1 MSKENNEGTYL
12 GIDLGTSNTVVSF
25 FKNGRFEQ
33 VKFKTKNI
41 IPSALYFKNQNEIEF
56 GDRAIRRGQS
66 NPAHLITAFKRD
78 LGSDKKYTLSFEN
91 EKNEVFNHYIID
103 TNIFIQD
110 PNILSSFSPNDKI
123 HLSLTVQS
131 ELGYRKEQEET
142 KIAAEIALEKIS
154 NATTQENVVFEE
166 SNRDL
171 LPEDFIANSPNDDN
185 DNRVLSVAVKVK
197 NENLNQKV
205 KLITNDK
212 GLITK
217 AKMIKI
223 DCLTLEEFRTSK
235 NINDNSESNNMIQL
249 VITPQEASTLLLKYI
264 KNESEIFIKRE
275 VKNAVITVPANFNQ
289 SQVELTKEAGLN
301 AGFEKIR
308 IMKEPI
314 AAGMAYALDREDNK
328 KILVYDFGG
337 GTFDATLLE
346 VGSNTLSVLG
356 VHGDSKLGGEDI
368 TKIIEELIYD
378 ELEDTYELSMFDIE
392 ESELDKESF
401 EKNRFAIKKVAE
413 ETKITLS
420 EFENIAIS
428 IPNLIGKDDKLINF
442 NMDLSRAT
450 FDDEIIDVRK
460 KSLDIVKE
468 LISTS
473 GFIANDIDMIVMAGG
488 TSNIPSIYKSIE
500 DTFGI
505 VPLINKDTALVIS
518 EGAVIEAIQLWDAS
532 NLVQEQILYNDKAL
546 FDFGIG
552 IMNHNFDVLVPIH
565 TELPF
570 RVEKIYITE
579 KDNQES
585 LLIRAFQRREG
596 YDNSTRTVDKGIEY
610 VDELVIY
617 NLPPSNVGEF
627 KIKVTFELTKD
638 DTLDMSVLITD
649 KDNNEIDSNDV
660 KIKKASQE

>member
-1 MSKENNEGTYL
+1 MSIENNEGTYL

-25 FKNGRFEQ
+25 FKSGKFEQ
-33 VKFKTKNI
+33 VKFKRKNI
-41 IPSALYFKNQNEIEF
+41 IPSALYYENKDKTIF
-56 GDRAIRRGQS
+56 GDIALKKGS
-66 NPAHLITAFKRD
+66 NDPAHLITAFKRD
-78 LGSDKKYTLSFEN
+78 MGSDNKYTLSFEN
-91 EKNEVFNHYIID
+91 DGNKIYNHYIID

-110 PNILSSFSPNDKI
+110 PDILDSFSLNDKI
-123 HLSLTVQS
+123 HLSFTVQS
-131 ELGYRKEQEET
+131 ELSHRKKQEET
-142 KIAAEIALEKIS
+142 RTAAEYALENINNIS
-154 NATTQENVVFEE
+154 SQENIVFEE

-185 DNRVLSVAVKVK
+185 DNRVLSVALKVQQ
-197 NENLNQKV
+197 EDSNQNV
-205 KLITNDK
+205 KLITNDN
-212 GLITK
+212 GLIAK
-217 AKMIKI
+217 AKMVKVG
-223 DCLTLEEFRTSK
+223 CLTLEGFRTLK
-235 NINDNSESNNMIQL
+235 NINGDNKIHIKQL
-249 VITPQEASTLLLKYI
+249 IVTPQEASTLFLEYI
-264 KNESEIFIKRE
+264 KNESETFIKE
-275 VKNAVITVPANFNQ
+275 DVKSAVITVPANFNQ
-289 SQVELTKEAGLN
+289 SQVELTKKAGLN

-337 GTFDATLLE
+337 GTFDATFLE

-378 ELEDTYELSMFDIE
+378 ELEDTVELSMYDFE

-401 EKNRFAIKKVAE
+401 VKNKFAIKKMAE
-413 ETKITLS
+413 DAKLTLS
-420 EFENIAIS
+420 EYEDTIIE
-428 IPNLIGKDDKLINF
+428 IPSLINKNNELINF
-442 NMDLSRAT
+442 NMELTRAQ
-450 FDDEIIDVRK
+450 FNDEIIDIRK
-460 KSLDIVKE
+460 RSLDIVKE

-473 GFIANDIDMIVMAGG
+473 GFTATDIDMIVMAGG
-488 TSNIPSIYKSIE
+488 TSNIPSIYSSIE

-505 VPLINKDTALVIS
+505 TPLINKDTALVIS
-518 EGAVIEAIQLWDAS
+518 EGAVIEAIQLWDIS
-532 NLVQEQILYNDKAL
+532 NAVQERILYNDKAL

-552 IMNHNFDVLVPIH
+552 MKSYTFDVLVPIH
-565 TELPF
+565 HSLPC
-570 RVEKIYITE
+570 RVEKTYTTE

-596 YDNSTRTVDKGIEY
+596 SDKSIKTHDKGLEF

-617 NLPPSNVGEF
+617 NLPPSAVGEF

-638 DTLDMSVLITD
+638 DTLDMSVLIID